1 MKKYHFLLYLLC
13 FISTEMM
20 GTHIVGG
27 EMNYQ
32 CLGND
37 EYQITLQIF
46 RDCETGN
53 PYFDQPAS
61 IGVFDTNNSLVY
73 EFRVMPMGD
82 DTLNPQL
89 QNPCLV
95 IPPTVCYH
103 STMYDTIV
111 TLPFLEGGYQL
122 AYQRCCRNQSIVN
135 IELPLE
141 TGATYYSFISE
152 EALLS
157 CNSSARFNDWPP
169 FYICANLPFEFEHFA
184 VDPDGDS
191 IVYEMCAPFL
201 GADDSA
207 PIPQPP
213 NSPPYDSVVWVN
225 PPYNTMDMMGGVP
238 LSIDPQTGF
247 LTATPNNLGQY
258 VVGICAREYRDGV
271 LISTS
276 RRDFQFNVGTCGVE
290 VVSSF
295 FAPEIQ
301 CDNSLLVEFENQSE
315 GSSDY
320 FWDFGDPTTNEDT
333 STEFSPNYT
342 YPDTGTYEITLT
354 VGSGASACTDVFSR
368 EIILQYPPEITIEA
382 EPTSISLG
390 ESTQLSVT
398 ENPNYTYIWSPS
410 DYLNFTNISNPI
422 ANPKETTLYTVVVM
436 TPEGCRSEVSVT
448 EEVFPAGCDEPN
460 IFNPNAFTPNGD
472 GENDTFRVRAS
483 SWVTEFYFA
492 VYNRWGEQVFESRDI
507 ATGWDGTFRGRTL
520 APDVYGFFVQ
530 IQCGNNEEYFKKG
543 NVTLI
548 R

>member
-1 MKKYHFLLYLLC
+1 MKKYRFLLCLMCL
-13 FISTEMM
+13 ISTEMLA
-20 GTHIVGG
+20 THIVGG

-32 CLGND
+32 CLGD
-37 EYQITLQIF
+37 DQYQITLQVF
-46 RDCETGN
+46 RDCETGV

-61 IGVFDTNNSLVY
+61 IGVFGADNSLVY
-73 EFRVMPMGD
+73 DLRVMPMGD

-111 TLPFLEGGYQL
+111 TLPFREGGYQL
-122 AYQRCCRNQSIVN
+122 SYQRCCRNQSIVN

-152 EALLS
+152 EALLG

-201 GADDSA
+201 GADDMA

-213 NSPPYDSVVWVN
+213 NPPPYDSVVWVN
-225 PPYNTMDMMGGVP
+225 PPYNTMDMLGGIP
-238 LSIDPQTGF
+238 LTIDSETGF

-258 VVGICAREYRDGV
+258 VVGICAQEYRDGV

-276 RRDFQFNVGTCGVE
+276 RRDFQFNVGTCGLE

-295 FAPEIQ
+295 FAPELQ
-301 CDNSLLVEFENQSE
+301 CNNSLLVEFDNQSV
-315 GSSDY
+315 GSNDY
-320 FWDFGDPTTNEDT
+320 FWDFGDPTTENDT
-333 STEFSPNYT
+333 STDFSPNYT

-354 VGSGASACTDVFSR
+354 VGSGASACTDIFSR
-368 EIILQYPPEITIEA
+368 EITLQYPPEITIDV
-382 EPTSISLG
+382 EPASIPLG
-390 ESTQLSVT
+390 ASSQLNAT
-398 ENPNYTYIWSPS
+398 LNPNYTYEWSPANS
-410 DYLNFTNISNPI
+410 LDFNDIPNPI
-422 ANPKETTLYTVVVM
+422 ATPTETTTYTVIVT
-436 TPEGCRSEVSVT
+436 TPEGCVSEAMVT
-448 EEVFPAGCDEPN
+448 VEVLPPACEEPN
-460 IFNPNAFTPNGD
+460 IFIPNAFTPNND
-472 GENDTFRVRAS
+472 GENDIFRVRAS
-483 SWVTEFYFA
+483 SFITEFYLA

-507 ATGWDGTFRGRTL
+507 NTGWDGTFRGRAL
-520 APDVYGFFVQ
+520 SPDAYGFFVQ
-530 IQCGNNEEYFKKG
+530 IRCGDNEEYFKKG
-543 NVTLI
+543 NVTLL